1 MCGRALSRAQRPDP
15 TADPMPGLEPTALTA
30 LTALELSAAAGA
42 AEPLGPLLELERT
55 MLAPR
60 TLRVEVQPLEVS
72 SSAQETAAPGAPSF
86 WDAAAPELEPSRSE
100 PDGMRTPAASDDGIC
115 PFCGAQGADAVCDA
129 CGRRKRLYGA
139 PAGAGPSAS
148 GDSVV
153 CPACFSRVARGPRC
167 LECGVPFAL
176 SLQQE

>member
-1 MCGRALSRAQRPDP
+1 MCGRALSRAQRPEP
-15 TADPMPGLEPTALTA
+15 TADPMPGLEPTA

-148 GDSVV
+148 GDRVV